1 VGRLFST
8 FPSRSVGIGLL
19 ILRLS
24 LACALASQG
33 SDLRTPT
40 LILVAVAI
48 GLIVVGLLTP
58 CVAGAIA
65 ASEVA
70 LALAQSLS
78 STQDLT
84 IAGIGAALSLVGP
97 GAYSLDARLFGWRHV
112 VIESTHR
119 HSA

>member
-1 VGRLFST
+1 M
-8 FPSRSVGIGLL
+8 

-24 LACALASQG
+24 LAGELASQG
-33 SDLRTPT
+33 SDLRTLT
-40 LILVAVAI
+40 RIAVAVAMV
-48 GLIVVGLLTP
+48 LIVVGMLTP

-70 LALAQSLS
+70 LALAQSLP
-78 STQDLT
+78 STRDLT
-84 IAGIGAALSLVGP
+84 IAGIAAALSLVGP